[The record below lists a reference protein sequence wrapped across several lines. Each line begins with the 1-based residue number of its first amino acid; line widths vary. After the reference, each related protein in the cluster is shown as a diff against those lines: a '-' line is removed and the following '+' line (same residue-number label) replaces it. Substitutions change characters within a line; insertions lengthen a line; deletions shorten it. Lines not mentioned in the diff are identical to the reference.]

1 MSNAATENPG
11 ENPGESPG
19 GNPGENPADKLARK
33 LARMANQ
40 IAQELE
46 NQVGVAAPAAI
57 ADHIRQFWDPRM
69 RHQLAEYIA
78 RDNNV
83 VRPSCI
89 AAFKILKA
97 GQP

>member
-1 MSNAATENPG
+1 MSDAATENPG
-11 ENPGESPG
+11 ENHGE
-19 GNPGENPADKLARK
+19 KLARK

-46 NQVGVAAPAAI
+46 NQVGAAAPTAI
-57 ADHIRQFWDPRM
+57 AEHIHQFWDPRM

-89 AAFKILKA
+89 AAFTILEA
-97 GQP
+97 GQS